1 MDFTL
6 TPEQRQMTEMAS
18 GLAARAAGDEP
29 VTWEEAGRY
38 PWSFMRTLAEHGLTG
53 ISIDADAGGQGLDL
67 VDAVL
72 AIIAVGRTAPH
83 LADAVQASNFGA
95 VQQIARFGSP
105 RVRAEVLAPALAG
118 RALITAAM
126 SEPDGGTNLAG
137 LRTRAH
143 RDGDRIVV
151 DGAKVFNSNGP
162 HATHYVVWARFG
174 DDPRSVGAVVVP
186 ADAEGA
192 GRGATEHFISGEA
205 HCALYFDSCAV
216 PAEYVLTDHD
226 GMRAMMPVFNIE
238 RLGNAGRCYAYG
250 ELAFRLATE
259 HMRTRETAT
268 GRLADLQ
275 GLQWKLADMR
285 VRLEATR
292 LLLLQA
298 ATRLTDGSPDPL
310 YSSIAKLH
318 ANESG
323 FEAAHQ
329 ALQIFGGTGFVAGSP
344 LDYVFKRTRG
354 WMIAGGSVEALRH
367 RIAREVLRRPRTRRA
382 Q

>member
-6 TPEQRQMTEMAS
+6 TSEQRQMTEMAS
-18 GLAARAAGDEP
+18 GLAARAGGDEP

-38 PWSFMRTLAEHGLTG
+38 PWSFMRELAGHGLTG
-53 ISIDADAGGQGLDL
+53 IGIDSDAGGQGLDL

-72 AIIAVGRTAPH
+72 AIVAVGTAAPH
-83 LADAVQASNFGA
+83 LADAVQATNFGA
-95 VQQIARFGSP
+95 VQQIARFGSS
-105 RVRAEVLAPALAG
+105 RVREGVLAPALAG

-126 SEPDGGTNLAG
+126 SEPDGGTNLAA
-137 LRTRAH
+137 LRTRAR
-143 RDGDRIVV
+143 RDGDQVVV

-174 DDPRSVGAVVVP
+174 DEPRSVGAVVVP

-192 GRGATEHFISGEA
+192 SRGATEHFISGEA
-205 HCALYFDSCAV
+205 HCALYFDGCRV

-259 HMRTRETAT
+259 HMRTRETAA

-298 ATRLTDGSPDPL
+298 ATRLTDGNPDPL
-310 YSSIAKLH
+310 HTSIAKLQ

-329 ALQIFGGTGFVAGSP
+329 ALQIFGGAGFVAGSP

-354 WMIAGGSVEALRH
+354 WMIAGGSDE
-367 RIAREVLRRPRTRRA
+367 
-382 Q
+382 